1 MLENENI
8 LEEFKKSLTATVKS
22 IGKSDSIEVNFVKE
36 TSSIDGD
43 IINLQEP
50 SINSIKNDLNYIRG
64 EADSKALE
72 LRYHRKNLH
81 KKFFS
86 KNDTVNQIFNAL
98 ELSRVEAKG
107 SEIFKGIK
115 SNIKNKHQSDL
126 KNINQK
132 YETENEIVNAF
143 RYVSFSELSDEKLEG
158 NYNEYKKI
166 IKHKL
171 KKKYDEFFL
180 ELKKKYF

>member
-22 IGKSDSIEVNFVKE
+22 IGKSESIEVNFVKE

-98 ELSRVEAKG
+98 
-107 SEIFKGIK
+107 
-115 SNIKNKHQSDL
+115 
-126 KNINQK
+126 
-132 YETENEIVNAF
+132 
-143 RYVSFSELSDEKLEG
+143 
-158 NYNEYKKI
+158 
-166 IKHKL
+166 
-171 KKKYDEFFL
+171 
-180 ELKKKYF
+180 